1 MKTAHLKEALDQTL
15 VPKKKIIENKKGAS
29 KINEPKK
36 KSVKGNKKM
45 KSNIQYTCQLCE
57 TFKTEKKISLEI
69 HCRKTHL
76 TCLICCKKFK
86 DYSEVQYHLENHEN
100 HVKYQKSAR
109 KTKNQ
114 SKEVG
119 NIFENHAK
127 KSRKGPSL
135 YYARVFLVFS
145 DHPPTPVRNS
155 KYLDILP
162 QILLKI
168 FENHLPPKK
177 KVQKSN

>member
-15 VPKKKIIENKKGAS
+15 ELVPKKISENKKGAS
-29 KINEPKK
+29 KLNEPKK
-36 KSVKGNKKM
+36 KSVKGNKKL

-57 TFKTEKKISLEI
+57 TFKTDKKISLEI

-100 HVKYQKSAR
+100 HVKYQKSVR

-114 SKEVG
+114 SREVG
-119 NIFENHAK
+119 SIFENHAK
-127 KSRKGPSL
+127 KSRT
-135 YYARVFLVFS
+135 VFL
-145 DHPPTPVRNS
+145 
-155 KYLDILP
+155 
-162 QILLKI
+162 ILLHTPRFLLEIRVIIKI
-168 FENHLPPKK
+168 LSIPWYYMICD
-177 KVQKSN
+177 

>member
-119 NIFENHAK
+119 SIFENHAK

-145 DHPPTPVRNS
+145 DHPP
-155 KYLDILP
+155 L
-162 QILLKI
+162 
-168 FENHLPPKK
+168 
-177 KVQKSN
+177 

>member
-15 VPKKKIIENKKGAS
+15 ELVPKKISENKKGAS
-29 KINEPKK
+29 KLNEPKK
-36 KSVKGNKKM
+36 KPVKGNKKM

-57 TFKTEKKISLEI
+57 TFKTGKKISLEI

-100 HVKYQKSAR
+100 HVKYQKSTR

-119 NIFENHAK
+119 SIFENHAK

-135 YYARVFLVFS
+135 
-145 DHPPTPVRNS
+145 
-155 KYLDILP
+155 
-162 QILLKI
+162 
-168 FENHLPPKK
+168 
-177 KVQKSN
+177 